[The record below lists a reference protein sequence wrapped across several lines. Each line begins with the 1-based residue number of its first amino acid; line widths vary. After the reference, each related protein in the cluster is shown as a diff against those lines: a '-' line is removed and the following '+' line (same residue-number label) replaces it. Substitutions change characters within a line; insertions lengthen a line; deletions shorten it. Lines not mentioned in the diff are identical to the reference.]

1 MASKAL
7 ADLPRHFLGPCHD
20 LIKAAELIQPLG
32 RGFRAH
38 LGNARDVIDAIPG
51 EGQQVDDLLRIHPK
65 LFPHPGLIQRGISH
79 GVHQRHLGGDQLGKI
94 LVGGGNDHGAV
105 GSGLGGEGTDHVV
118 RLDLGDHDEGETV
131 GANHL
136 MKRGNLRPEIGIHGR
151 PMGLVLGVK
160 VTAKGFPRRIKNHR
174 EGAFGVALAQPA
186 KHVHHA
192 ADRPRGLP
200 IAGG

>member
-1 MASKAL
+1 M
-7 ADLPRHFLGPCHD
+7 
-20 LIKAAELIQPLG
+20 IQPLG

-65 LFPHPGLIQRGISH
+65 LFPHPRLIQGGIGH
-79 GVHQRHLGGDQLGKI
+79 GVHQRHLGGDQLGKVLI
-94 LVGGGNDHGAV
+94 RGGNDHGAV
-105 GSGLGGEGTDHVV
+105 GSGLRGEGADYVV
-118 RLDLGDHDEGETV
+118 RLNLGDHDEGETV

-136 MKRGNLRPEIGIHGR
+136 MERCDLRPQVRVHGG

-160 VTAKGFPRRIKNHR
+160 VAAKGFPRRIKNHC